1 MHLNSLLFPA
11 PKCSYTVDLLK
22 EELIWIPKY
31 KRRPL
36 GITRL
41 HTVGAENTNPLLTDT
56 GTCESPRSLIP
67 QLRNKKA
74 MQFSPQVLPKSKAGS
89 CNSARS
95 LPKKFFI
102 NDQQAQNHPQKCRF
116 FHLKVSN
123 QLSSV

>member
-36 GITRL
+36 GMNRL

-56 GTCESPRSLIP
+56 GAYESPRSMIP

-74 MQFSPQVLPKSKAGS
+74 MQFSPQVFPKAKANS

-102 NDQQAQNHPQKCRF
+102 NDQQAQNHPQKRMY